1 MSFRP
6 EISSSSPYRVDVDAV
21 RSSSIGGDT
30 PSPLHGASS
39 RPSDFDVGE
48 ISYAGKSYTVHL
60 ITAGDKTAPLPE
72 ISRYDWNTI
81 FIPKILSILDAT
93 FKEQSFLKT
102 VQAQKQAELAGMAG
116 DSPGKTTLE
125 EEIAALAEKIS
136 NSSDTLASALS
147 TANLKNIFK
156 KAVGTTDDK
165 SHSPQ
170 TEEAVSEY
178 DSNFSDLMSRLNTL
192 RGTAPDLDEEEEIM
206 DDGSTLDEE
215 GLDLHSVE
223 RHEPLFHTAKASSS
237 NIPDRSYFSAD
248 QAQAAME
255 TALTIL
261 KSPAFKPHFSNP
273 KQPTLKEISHLPTYS
288 QFEEE
293 LKKLPEGTQT
303 VIQTNG
309 LQQKIYDAAL
319 YTYLDTVLKQVEA
332 SEIEKVKQQYLEL
345 LALRS
350 LYSTKSLSE
359 ESIAMYKS
367 IADARG
373 IDVLS
378 LLKHEKG
385 KVPSATY
392 SQIETIFKAETR
404 TFHDRVIDEE
414 VRRQMDVW
422 AEEEAEVTKDK
433 ILSQLNLNPNPS
445 RQELGDIM
453 FYSCNRTPAYH
464 LSGILLFP
472 TEKVDLRTWY
482 KDSIKQKID
491 EIGELPEDQA
501 RNLKGYLD
509 RHSAD
514 IFKPIHHIEQLYSSE
529 GSDAGDHSLHSD
541 GRASNSFSED
551 SLDS

>member
-21 RSSSIGGDT
+21 HSPSIGGDT
-30 PSPLHGASS
+30 PPPLHGASS
-39 RPSDFDVGE
+39 RPSDYDVGE

-136 NSSDTLASALS
+136 NSSDTLASALT

-215 GLDLHSVE
+215 GLDLHSVDS
-223 RHEPLFHTAKASSS
+223 HEPLFHTAKASSS
-237 NIPDRSYFSAD
+237 FIPDRSYFSAD

-261 KSPAFKPHFSNP
+261 KTPAFRKPHFSNP
-273 KQPTLKEISHLPTYS
+273 NQPTLEEISHLPTYS

-293 LKKLPEGTQT
+293 LKKLPKETQT

-309 LQQKIYDAAL
+309 LQQKIYDIAL

-332 SEIEKVKQQYLEL
+332 SEIEKVKKQYLEL

-350 LYSTKSLSE
+350 LYSTKSPSE
-359 ESIAMYKS
+359 VSVAMYKF
-367 IADARG
+367 IADANK

-378 LLKHEKG
+378 LLEHEKD

-392 SQIETIFKAETR
+392 SQIETIFKAETIE
-404 TFHDRVIDEE
+404 FVGKAIDTE

-422 AEEEAEVTKDK
+422 AQKEAEVTINK
-433 ILSQLNLNPNPS
+433 ILSQLKLN
-445 RQELGDIM
+445 E
-453 FYSCNRTPAYH
+453 
-464 LSGILLFP
+464 IL
-472 TEKVDLRTWY
+472 
-482 KDSIKQKID
+482 
-491 EIGELPEDQA
+491 
-501 RNLKGYLD
+501 
-509 RHSAD
+509 
-514 IFKPIHHIEQLYSSE
+514 
-529 GSDAGDHSLHSD
+529 SLH
-541 GRASNSFSED
+541 
-551 SLDS
+551 

>member
-1 MSFRP
+1 M
-6 EISSSSPYRVDVDAV
+6 
-21 RSSSIGGDT
+21 
-30 PSPLHGASS
+30 
-39 RPSDFDVGE
+39 GE

-72 ISRYDWNTI
+72 ISRHDWNTI

-93 FKEQSFLKT
+93 FKEKSFLET
-102 VQAQKQAELAGMAG
+102 VQAQKQAELEEMAG
-116 DSPGKTTLE
+116 DSPQKTTLE
-125 EEIAALAEKIS
+125 EEIAALAKKIS
-136 NSSDTLASALS
+136 NSSDTLASALT

-165 SHSPQ
+165 SHSPE
-170 TEEAVSEY
+170 TEDARNEY

-192 RGTAPDLDEEEEIM
+192 RGTAPDLDEEEIM
-206 DDGSTLDEE
+206 DEVSTSDEE

-223 RHEPLFHTAKASSS
+223 SHEPLFHTAKASSS
-237 NIPDRSYFSAD
+237 VIPDRSYFSAD

-261 KSPAFKPHFSNP
+261 KSEAFKKPLFSNP
-273 KQPTLKEISHLPTYS
+273 KQPTLEEISHLPTYS
-288 QFEEE
+288 QLEEE
-293 LKKLPEGTQT
+293 LKKLPKGTQT

-332 SEIEKVKQQYLEL
+332 SEIEEVKQQYLEL

-350 LYSTKSLSE
+350 LYSTESLSE

-367 IADARG
+367 IADASR

-378 LLKHEKG
+378 LLKHEEG

-404 TFHDRVIDEE
+404 EFEEEAIDTE
-414 VRRQMDVW
+414 VRSQMNLW

-433 ILSQLNLNPNPS
+433 ILSQLNLNPTKPS

-464 LSGILLFP
+464 LSGIPLTRDEKDYLL
-472 TEKVDLRTWY
+472 TCY

-491 EIGELPEDQA
+491 EIDKLTEDQA

-514 IFKPIHHIEQLYSSE
+514 IFKPTHHIEQLYPRPHSSE

-541 GRASNSFSED
+541 GRASNSFSVD